1 MADNITSAEFN
12 QGLILGLAMQ
22 PLTAATVTPSNN
34 PLTDYEY
41 ISDNSVRYNGVTY
54 TVEKDASTG
63 LISKISDSVGNEFIP
78 TINSGITDAALH
90 NAVFWAVAMHGG
102 LGESTIMPVT
112 AGLVG
117 YFDYKR
123 QCTAAKWTNRLG
135 GDNITITGSAEVNA
149 ECLQMPNLTY
159 GIFKMPYQ
167 GNGDYVAYMV
177 VKTSEI
183 TATAAHAMVLASL
196 YSDSYGNMRT
206 FTASG
211 YVVDENQYKCWMV
224 DVWGDAV
231 SGAISG
237 VYTRSDDAY
246 HILTMV
252 QESNVVSLYID
263 GVKTD
268 ASLTLNYRYGDYWG
282 LNCIANNSGNAATF
296 SGVTAFIKMFAIGR
310 TAHTAEQIAAN
321 TAWLKAYYN
330 I

>member
-1 MADNITSAEFN
+1 MADTTSADFN
-12 QGLILGLAMQ
+12 QGLVLGLAMQ
-22 PLTAATVTPSNN
+22 PLTAASVVPSNN

-78 TINSGITDAALH
+78 TTNSGITDATLH

-135 GDNITITGSAEVNA
+135 GDNITITGSAEVTA
-149 ECLQMPNLTY
+149 ECLQMPSGTH
-159 GIFKMPYQ
+159 GTFSMPYTD
-167 GNGDYVAYMV
+167 GVLTLYAVLKCSNKSGAGLWDLNYIMG
-177 VKTSEI
+177 TGPM
-183 TATAAHAMVLASL
+183 TAAGKGRCLCEFNETWHFANGVHDIGAGASPMED
-196 YSDSYGNMRT
+196 YH
-206 FTASG
+206 
-211 YVVDENQYKCWMV
+211 VV
-224 DVWGDAV
+224 AV
-231 SGAISG
+231 TCDTNSEEI
-237 VYTRSDDAY
+237 
-246 HILTMV
+246 M
-252 QESNVVSLYID
+252 YID
-263 GVKTD
+263 GVSVD
-268 ASLTLNYRYGDYWG
+268 SASLPKVAYGNTWGFNYMADDGAGDGVSY
-282 LNCIANNSGNAATF
+282 LTTHFKMAAL
-296 SGVTAFIKMFAIGR
+296 GR